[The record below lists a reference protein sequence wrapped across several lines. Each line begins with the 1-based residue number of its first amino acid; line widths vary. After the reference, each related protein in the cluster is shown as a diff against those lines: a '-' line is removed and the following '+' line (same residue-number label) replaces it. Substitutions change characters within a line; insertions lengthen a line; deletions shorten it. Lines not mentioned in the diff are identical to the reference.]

1 MKSRHPRKLAENA
14 PAFSRGGANP
24 REIPAAEAKARL
36 SELLDAVER
45 GETIAITRHGRR
57 IARLTPDAQ
66 HRLQETRRVA
76 QFAIAVDDA
85 PDQATLMALTR
96 QHRLTVYDAAYLE
109 LALREG
115 VPLATLDSSLAAA
128 ARAEGVVVLGE

>member
-1 MKSRHPRKLAENA
+1 LANKIGQTCKFAMKSRHPRKLAEHA

-24 REIPAAEAKARL
+24 REIPASEAKARL

-66 HRLQETRRVA
+66 HRLQE
-76 QFAIAVDDA
+76 IK
-85 PDQATLMALTR
+85 QAM
-96 QHRLTVYDAAYLE
+96 E
-109 LALREG
+109 NIEALRKEIRKRSGLITAEEIVSSIHEG
-115 VPLATLDSSLAAA
+115 HKI
-128 ARAEGVVVLGE
+128 